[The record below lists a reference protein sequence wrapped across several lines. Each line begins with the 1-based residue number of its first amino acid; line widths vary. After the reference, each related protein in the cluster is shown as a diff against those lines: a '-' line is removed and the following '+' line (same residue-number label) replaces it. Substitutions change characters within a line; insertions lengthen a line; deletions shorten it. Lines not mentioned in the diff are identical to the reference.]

1 MNRTKHNIL
10 SYSGLIIFALII
22 ILSSCRKEE
31 DFITTPSAK
40 ISFSADSVL
49 FDTVFTTLGS
59 VTKRLM
65 VYNHNDQKINISSIR
80 LANAAASM
88 FRINV
93 DGTPALQINNVE
105 IAANDSMFIFV
116 KVTVNPNNQ
125 NNPLIVSD
133 DIIFETNGNIQ
144 KVSLTAWGQD
154 AYYHVPNDTIFFIN
168 QSGAIVGQE
177 IMSFARCKT
186 PWENDKP
193 HVIFGLCVVW
203 RDSTLIIPAG
213 TKVYLAPNS
222 ELRVWDGAT
231 LKVNGSLHNEVKFQG
246 SRLDMPY
253 RDTPGQWGKI
263 WLKAGSKDN
272 EINYAIIRNGS
283 IGLRVDTVINSNP
296 TLKLDNTII
305 ENMSVAGIFAQ
316 GSVIKAT
323 NTIVTNCGE
332 YAIVLSIGGN
342 YEFLHCTIGNY
353 WNYSSRKTPSVV
365 LNNYYKDNNDVI
377 QLRPLV
383 NAYFGNCIIYG
394 NTDEEL
400 LLDYNASASF
410 NYKFD
415 YCLIKT
421 KLSNATYFDH
431 CKINIDPLFKNT
443 EINDLHLL
451 SGSPA
456 KLSGK
461 PSIGALVPK
470 DLDENTRS
478 STPST
483 STPSIGAYE

>member
-1 MNRTKHNIL
+1 MYRTKLNFIT
-10 SYSGLIIFALII
+10 YSGLIIFTLII

-31 DFITTPSAK
+31 DFITSTSAK
-40 ISFSADSVL
+40 LSFSADSVL

-88 FRINV
+88 FRINI

-116 KVTVNPNNQ
+116 KVTVNPQ
-125 NNPLIVSD
+125 NSDNPLIVSD

-154 AYYHVPNDTIFFIN
+154 AYYHVPNHTITFSDGSKLYYSIADC
-168 QSGAIVGQE
+168 S
-177 IMSFARCKT
+177 T
-186 PWENDKP
+186 PWVSGKP
-193 HVIFGLCVVW
+193 HVIFGYCVV
-203 RDSTLIIPAG
+203 DSATTLTIQQG
-213 TKVYLAPNS
+213 TKVYFAPKAV
-222 ELRVWDGAT
+222 LWVYKDGS
-231 LKVNGSLHNEVKFQG
+231 LKVTGSLHNEVKFQG

-263 WLKAGSKDN
+263 WLSAGSKDN
-272 EINYAIIRNGS
+272 DINYAIIRNGS
-283 IGLRVDTVINSNP
+283 IGLQVDTVANANP
-296 TLKLDNTII
+296 NLKLNNTII
-305 ENMSVAGIFAQ
+305 ENMSVAGIYAQ

-421 KLSNATYFDH
+421 KLSNATYFEH

-461 PSIGALVPK
+461 PLIGALVPK
-470 DLDENTRS
+470 DLEENTRS
-478 STPST
+478 STPS
-483 STPSIGAYE
+483 IGAYE